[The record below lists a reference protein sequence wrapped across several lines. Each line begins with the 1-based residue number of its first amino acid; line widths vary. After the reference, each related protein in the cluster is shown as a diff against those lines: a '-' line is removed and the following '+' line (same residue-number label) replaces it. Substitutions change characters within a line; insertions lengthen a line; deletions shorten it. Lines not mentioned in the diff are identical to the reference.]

1 MRLPL
6 AIAAVALFTAPA
18 FAQDMSCADFTA
30 MSVDEQV
37 AAVAAMDGASTP
49 TQPQDSA
56 KPTSQDN
63 QVDEARREPD
73 AIAQQIRDICGEKP
87 DYTAMQAAQEAA
99 TNRVNN

>member
-49 TQPQDSA
+49 TQPQDTAGS
-56 KPTSQDN
+56 TSQDN
-63 QVDEARREPD
+63 AVTEARREPD
-73 AIAQQIRDICGEKP
+73 AIAQQIRDICGENP
-87 DYTAMQAAQEAA
+87 NYTAMEAAREAA
-99 TNRVNN
+99 TNREAN